1 MRGHRCNGLMSL
13 AAALPKVTSYSW
25 PSSAAA
31 HSFEHVNAAIQRQG
45 RERRHRQRIAA
56 LMIRPRLRTVRGMAS
71 VVRQRKHPSNSVA
84 SCFEVE
90 VCANRASSLFEPR
103 SKAPIGRGPLA
114 LRLALRLAG
123 ALLSDR
129 AHFHVGR
136 IKVDGSF
143 RHCGVAGAFC
153 AGINKP

>member
-103 SKAPIGRGPLA
+103 SKAPIGRGPQYSRPPA
-114 LRLALRLAG
+114 RPRTGRGQWNRGPATERTPTSAG
-123 ALLSDR
+123 Y
-129 AHFHVGR
+129 
-136 IKVDGSF
+136 K
-143 RHCGVAGAFC
+143 
-153 AGINKP
+153 

>member
-1 MRGHRCNGLMSL
+1 VRGHRCNGLMSL
-13 AAALPKVTSYSW
+13 AAALPKVRSYSW

-114 LRLALRLAG
+114 LRLARGLAG
-123 ALLSDR
+123 AN
-129 AHFHVGR
+129 GT
-136 IKVDGSF
+136 
-143 RHCGVAGAFC
+143 VALCSATERTSTS
-153 AGINKP
+153 AG